1 MQPHAGSNFSRVHQA
16 AHSVIFQKFPQK
28 CAPSVD
34 SFKPIRERL
43 QKTKKVKANAQGKS
57 HLPTHLMVPTYRSN
71 TNLFKKISL
80 GTQIFIFCQI
90 WVIENSTMSSKQI
103 LIGQLWTREG
113 ANIQKITQCG
123 TKLTYSSSL
132 TVIDTN
138 FKFQLISLS
147 FELAMHY
154 QTNDAPPGLIMRE
167 KRQALWQPIWL
178 VRSMCA
184 AAVFCDIRQNSTRL
198 CRHFFLPQ

>member
-1 MQPHAGSNFSRVHQA
+1 MAEIYWIWIENDIESVQLFKVIYFCSILLCLSFNSFHSFEIKNLKLVT
-16 AHSVIFQKFPQK
+16 HSVIFQKFPQK

-34 SFKPIRERL
+34 RFKPIRERL
-43 QKTKKVKANAQGKS
+43 QKTKKVKANAQGYS

-90 WVIENSTMSSKQI
+90 WLIENSTMSSKQI

-123 TKLTYSSSL
+123 GGK
-132 TVIDTN
+132 N
-138 FKFQLISLS
+138 
-147 FELAMHY
+147 MC
-154 QTNDAPPGLIMRE
+154 
-167 KRQALWQPIWL
+167 
-178 VRSMCA
+178 RS
-184 AAVFCDIRQNSTRL
+184 I
-198 CRHFFLPQ
+198 

>member
-1 MQPHAGSNFSRVHQA
+1 MRSLKDFLRVENENESSQGIFWELRMRMRVLKDFFE
-16 AHSVIFQKFPQK
+16 SWEWEWDSQFFQKES
-28 CAPSVD
+28 PSLRVRTCIV
-34 SFKPIRERL
+34 SLRRQEIFGWKKHCFEGYQSITSIRLKFFRL
-43 QKTKKVKANAQGKS
+43 N
-57 HLPTHLMVPTYRSN
+57 H
-71 TNLFKKISL
+71 
-80 GTQIFIFCQI
+80 C
-90 WVIENSTMSSKQI
+90 
-103 LIGQLWTREG
+103 
-113 ANIQKITQCG
+113 CG

-147 FELAMHY
+147 FELAMN
-154 QTNDAPPGLIMRE
+154 QMNNNDAPPGLIMRE

>member
-1 MQPHAGSNFSRVHQA
+1 MVERKFNVFLMEWPVSIAICKKSIIT
-16 AHSVIFQKFPQK
+16 HSVIFRKFPQK

-34 SFKPIRERL
+34 WFKPIRERL
-43 QKTKKVKANAQGKS
+43 QKNKKVKANAQGYS

-113 ANIQKITQCG
+113 ANIQKITQCD
-123 TKLTYSSSL
+123 TRPIFFNILWS
-132 TVIDTN
+132 VIR
-138 FKFQLISLS
+138 I
-147 FELAMHY
+147 
-154 QTNDAPPGLIMRE
+154 
-167 KRQALWQPIWL
+167 
-178 VRSMCA
+178 
-184 AAVFCDIRQNSTRL
+184 
-198 CRHFFLPQ
+198 